1 MHSSLFLS
9 WMIDLPIESRERCFI
24 CEYPDC
30 FPVLLILNVNNRV
43 FVQSKFF
50 TIQGQYF
57 TTDECKCMHVMYD
70 MHDPNGSPVEWSYD
84 HSSKCKSQQKSLGGR
99 KSEIQAASN
108 NSSFMNYYQIIR
120 PSELYLKL

>member
-1 MHSSLFLS
+1 MNILTVFL
-9 WMIDLPIESRERCFI
+9 
-24 CEYPDC
+24 YYYTA
-30 FPVLLILNVNNRV
+30 LILNVNNRV

-84 HSSKCKSQQKSLGGR
+84 RSLRCKNEDALSTTCGFEHWMPQGWY
-99 KSEIQAASN
+99 
-108 NSSFMNYYQIIR
+108 F
-120 PSELYLKL
+120 